1 MTFICRAASAAIFR
15 ILIPVALLFAA
26 VSAQSSNQSF
36 PTPVRTNEISGTI
49 RARDIGDARLTTHFY
64 TFNGEQGDIFINVVT
79 KNFDGDIDV
88 FAAETLRP
96 LTKIVVYSDS
106 SDNET
111 GRVVY
116 LRQAQKMILRIE
128 GRTPNDDPATYRIKF
143 AGSFV
148 PSNDLASNDDPKVD
162 DSKRSDDPDVKVN
175 SVGTIVA
182 VKPKPTPKP
191 VEKVVEKPA
200 EKVAKADKTPET
212 ATKPDPRP
220 KTQAASKTETRKPEV
235 VVTDELPKTDAEKA
249 DRPPAKPKA
258 PANPK
263 LKNPEP
269 KRPESKKPEN
279 TAKSEPKKNQ
289 PAEPDPLASVRLI
302 VIFKDGSKIERPMN
316 EILRISVDKGTLTI
330 IHKDGSIGKYSIL
343 DVARMTI
350 E

>member
-1 MTFICRAASAAIFR
+1 MTIICRAASAAILR
-15 ILIPVALLFAA
+15 IVLPIALLFAA
-26 VSAQSSNQSF
+26 VAAQSSNQSF

-49 RARDIGDARLTTHFY
+49 RARDLGDARLTAHFY
-64 TFNGEQGDIFINVVT
+64 TFDGDQGDIFINVVT

-88 FAAETLRP
+88 FSADTLRP

-116 LRQAQKMILRIE
+116 LRQAQKLILRIE

-143 AGSFV
+143 AGSFLLSKEV
-148 PSNDLASNDDPKVD
+148 AVADDPKID
-162 DSKRSDDPDVKVN
+162 DSKRTDDPDVKVN

-191 VEKVVEKPA
+191 VEKDVEKPA
-200 EKVAKADKTPET
+200 ETVAKADRTPKTT
-212 ATKPDPRP
+212 TKPDTRQNPTTTP
-220 KTQAASKTETRKPEV
+220 KNETRKPEV
-235 VVTDELPKTDAEKA
+235 VVTDDLPRTDAAKT
-249 DRPPAKPKA
+249 DRPPVKPKT
-258 PANPK
+258 PASPK
-263 LKNPEP
+263 TKNPET
-269 KRPESKKPEN
+269 KKPDT
-279 TAKSEPKKNQ
+279 TARSDQKKDK

-316 EILRISVDKGTLTI
+316 EILRVSVDKGTLTI

-343 DVARMTI
+343 DVAKMTI

>member
-1 MTFICRAASAAIFR
+1 MTIICRAASAAILR
-15 ILIPVALLFAA
+15 IVLPIALLFAA
-26 VSAQSSNQSF
+26 VAAQSSNQSF

-49 RARDIGDARLTTHFY
+49 RARDLGDARLTAHFY
-64 TFNGEQGDIFINVVT
+64 TFDGDQGDIFINVVT

-88 FAAETLRP
+88 FSADTLRP

-116 LRQAQKMILRIE
+116 LRQAQKLILRIE

-143 AGSFV
+143 AGSFL
-148 PSNDLASNDDPKVD
+148 PSKEVAVADDPKID
-162 DSKRSDDPDVKVN
+162 DSKRTDDPDVKVN

-191 VEKVVEKPA
+191 VEKDVEKPA
-200 EKVAKADKTPET
+200 ETVAKADRTPKTT
-212 ATKPDPRP
+212 TKPDTRQNPTTTP
-220 KTQAASKTETRKPEV
+220 KNETRKPEV
-235 VVTDELPKTDAEKA
+235 VVTDDLPRSDAGKT
-249 DRPPAKPKA
+249 DRPPAKPKT

-263 LKNPEP
+263 TKNPEP
-269 KRPESKKPEN
+269 KKPE
-279 TAKSEPKKNQ
+279 TAAKSDPKKDK

-316 EILRISVDKGTLTI
+316 EILRVSVDKGTLTI

-343 DVARMTI
+343 DVAKMTI